1 MRRYLP
7 GLLLVSPA
15 LAIIVFLFLVPLT
28 GAVTGA
34 FQDPDGG
41 FSFGNF
47 FKTYQLY
54 STDILFTIV
63 IVALSALLTAAFS
76 VAIAGYLTLGT
87 SPVAVAI
94 LRWLY
99 RWPLFIPFIVVGQI
113 LRTFLAKNGLMNNIF
128 VASGLITPL
137 HTIGF
142 LDWRGIVIA
151 FVWKQTPFVTLLLA
165 GAMASIDRGTIEAAR
180 NLGASRL
187 RILLEIVLPQATV
200 LVGSY
205 GLLWRWL
212 LPDRDSAHP
221 PTPRDIARAAAE
233 KDVPFVLVTGIPS
246 HPQHVENA
254 LVSADAIYGNGEFE
268 LFETEFL
275 GAGDT
280 LSAALAALLAA
291 ETSLSDAT
299 AEALAYLDKCLE
311 GGIRPGMGKT
321 IPDRLFWA
329 HEDEGDEAPEGAAGE
344 TPSPDSQLDADDFPL
359 DTTKH

>member
-15 LAIIVFLFLVPLT
+15 LAIIVFLFLVPLG

-47 FKTYQLY
+47 IKTYQLY
-54 STDILFTIV
+54 STDIVFTIV
-63 IVALSALLTAAFS
+63 IVALSAVLTAAFS

-137 HTIGF
+137 HTVGF
-142 LDWRGIVIA
+142 LDWRGVVIA
-151 FVWKQTPFVTLLLA
+151 FVWKQVPFVTLLLA

-187 RILLEIVLPQATV
+187 RILLEIVLPQAAPTLMVGLTLSVVTMMSVLSVPLMIASQSPTV
-200 LVGSY
+200 ITVDMAFRINAY
-205 GLLWRWL
+205 G
-212 LPDRDSAHP
+212 DYGVA
-221 PTPRDIARAAAE
+221 
-233 KDVPFVLVTGIPS
+233 
-246 HPQHVENA
+246 NA
-254 LVSADAIYGNGEFE
+254 LGLVSLLLTGAVAWIYLRQTMREN
-268 LFETEFL
+268 T
-275 GAGDT
+275 
-280 LSAALAALLAA
+280 
-291 ETSLSDAT
+291 
-299 AEALAYLDKCLE
+299 
-311 GGIRPGMGKT
+311 R
-321 IPDRLFWA
+321 
-329 HEDEGDEAPEGAAGE
+329 
-344 TPSPDSQLDADDFPL
+344 
-359 DTTKH
+359 